1 MNKTFR
7 ISVAAVTVA
16 LEKST
21 PDRLG
26 SESFIS
32 QLQQSISALEAK
44 QPDAIVGEYDS
55 ISSFVRI

>member
-7 ISVAAVTVA
+7 ISIATVTAA

-44 QPDAIVGEYDS
+44 QPDAVVGEYDP
-55 ISSFVRI
+55 ILPLV